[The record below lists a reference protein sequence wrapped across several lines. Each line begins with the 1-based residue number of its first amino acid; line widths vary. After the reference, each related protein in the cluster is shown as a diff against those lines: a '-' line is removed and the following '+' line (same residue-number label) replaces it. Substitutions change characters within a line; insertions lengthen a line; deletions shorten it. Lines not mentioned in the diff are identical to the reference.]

1 MLVNLYFRFLTHLTL
16 KQGQGSQTWC
26 QSVNLKQGYTDTISE
41 RPCLNS
47 IQEKDKKN
55 LNAFVKS

>member
-16 KQGQGSQTWC
+16 KQGQGSQTWG

-47 IQEKDKKN
+47 IQEKEKN
-55 LNAFVKS
+55 F